1 MTTPRQSVCD
11 STSAKLRAA
20 APSLPGLRTMIGLDG
35 FGQLLVHLHNA
46 GAADLERVLIEVS
59 RIHGSD
65 QFEDDA
71 SILKV
76 RFG

>member
-1 MTTPRQSVCD
+1 MIVPQDAELFVFSDGLYELSTPEG
-11 STSAKLRAA
+11 
-20 APSLPGLRTMIGLDG
+20 PMIGLDG
-35 FGQLLVHLHNA
+35 FGQLLLDLYKS
-46 GAADLERVLIEVS
+46 GAADLERVLDEVN

-76 RFG
+76 HFG

>member
-1 MTTPRQSVCD
+1 MAQDAELFVFSDGLYELSTPEG
-11 STSAKLRAA
+11 
-20 APSLPGLRTMIGLDG
+20 PMIGLDR
-35 FGQLLVHLHNA
+35 FGQLLA
-46 GAADLERVLIEVS
+46 DFYGSGKADLETVLAEVS

-71 SILKV
+71 SILKI

>member
-1 MTTPRQSVCD
+1 
-11 STSAKLRAA
+11 
-20 APSLPGLRTMIGLDG
+20 MIGLEG
-35 FGQLLVHLHNA
+35 FGQLLVDLYSA
-46 GAADLERVLIEVS
+46 GTVRLERVLTEVS
-59 RIHGSD
+59 RIHGSE

>member
-1 MTTPRQSVCD
+1 LSTPEG
-11 STSAKLRAA
+11 
-20 APSLPGLRTMIGLDG
+20 PMIGLEG
-35 FGQLLVHLHNA
+35 FGKLLTDLYKA
-46 GAADLERVLIEVS
+46 GKPDLENVLSAVAG
-59 RIHGSD
+59 IHGSD